1 MAGEEERQPEEQGVI
16 GELEE
21 AEGDGV
27 RSHGGDSESLNGRK
41 AVVGGNQKGGMV
53 KSKSLFFASKKEE
66 NIRSVYVYDRLLR
79 CST

>member
-27 RSHGGDSESLNGRK
+27 RSHGGDGESLNGTV
-41 AVVGGNQKGGMV
+41 AGGKQKSAISAC
-53 KSKSLFFASKKEE
+53 K
-66 NIRSVYVYDRLLR
+66 IDLLR
-79 CST
+79 SST